1 MKQGVNG
8 STINHKISFGDK
20 VLTAQHI
27 RIGCTQRE
35 LQYFLVRYNMTDFI
49 LAKEAIEN
57 GAGWMAGCATT
68 HAHMVGTVIEKKT
81 GIELP
86 VNPDPFIEEIM
97 AAGEVAN
104 FFIDSIAVKRVKLTT
119 SDVTVSY
126 YIFRVE
132 DDTVFRL
139 ACFWFTLVDKK
150 IWYPLI
156 PMDPIDIYHVSDM
169 LMEYESG
176 KHDMWCKAN
185 DELVAL
191 LQHLENEKHR
201 DR

>member
-8 STINHKISFGDK
+8 STVNHKIAFGGK
-20 VLTAQHI
+20 VMTAQHI
-27 RIGCTQRE
+27 RIGCKHGE
-35 LQYFLVRYNMTDFI
+35 LQYFLVRFNMTDFI
-49 LAKEAIEN
+49 LGRESIED
-57 GAGWMAGCATT
+57 AARWMAGYAAN
-68 HAHMVGTVIEKKT
+68 HAQMVGTIIEKET
-81 GIELP
+81 NIALS
-86 VNPDPFIEEIM
+86 VNPDPFSEIIKST
-97 AAGEVAN
+97 AEVLQFN
-104 FFIDSIAVKRVKLTT
+104 IDSIAVERVKLVT
-119 SDVTVSY
+119 SEVTVSY
-126 YIFRVE
+126 YLFQVE

-150 IWYPLI
+150 FWYPLM

-201 DR
+201 NL